1 MSSNMHRFRPALR
14 VRESAFKLFNS
25 GKQRFECPICHYVGP
40 FRDLAVKTGHRMH
53 ARCARCG
60 ALERHRLQ
68 SLVVHKVFD
77 DLDTSSLRMLHFA
90 PEDFFRPIFTRMFGS
105 YETADLD
112 GVDVD
117 HRADLQA
124 LPFADGSYD
133 VVYASHVLEHVPDD
147 ASAIAEIRRILAPGG
162 IAILPVPLVAPTTID
177 YPQPNPNETMHVRAP
192 GPDYF
197 DRYAAHFARVERHG
211 SDDFPERYQLYT
223 YEDRSR
229 LPNEQLPLRLPMS
242 GVRHA
247 DIVPV
252 CYA

>member
-1 MSSNMHRFRPALR
+1 
-14 VRESAFKLFNS
+14 
-25 GKQRFECPICHYVGP
+25 
-40 FRDLAVKTGHRMH
+40 
-53 ARCARCG
+53 
-60 ALERHRLQ
+60 
-68 SLVVHKVFD
+68 
-77 DLDTSSLRMLHFA
+77 
-90 PEDFFRPIFTRMFGS
+90 
-105 YETADLD
+105 
-112 GVDVD
+112 
-117 HRADLQA
+117 
-124 LPFADGSYD
+124 
-133 VVYASHVLEHVPDD
+133 
-147 ASAIAEIRRILAPGG
+147 
-162 IAILPVPLVAPTTID
+162 
-177 YPQPNPNETMHVRAP
+177 MHVRAP